1 MRTREK
7 VQDFDRGRSESSD
20 KGVAVDA
27 AGTTR
32 LGNGDPLTAMGRRDG
47 AKDKLL
53 RGDERNLNVCR
64 NDTQSAIIR
73 NQRHGSKRASN
84 TGPTGKQ
91 RN

>member
-1 MRTREK
+1 MRACAHERRFRTL
-7 VQDFDRGRSESSD
+7 SSD

-32 LGNGDPLTAMGRRDG
+32 LGNGDPLTAMGRNG

-53 RGDERNLNVCR
+53 RGDEKNPNVCR

-73 NQRHGSKRASN
+73 NQRHG
-84 TGPTGKQ
+84 
-91 RN
+91 